1 PYLWGRTLPDDRV
14 MFGSGLVSV
23 ESWRELLTLDISQGE
38 SAKLMKQLEGRVR
51 RLHPQLRHVEV
62 THRWGGPILIGKDWQ
77 PVFSRHPKSNK
88 VLVLGA
94 YSGHGVALSVYLG
107 SWAAEV
113 LTGRRELPR
122 WHSALS

>member
-1 PYLWGRTLPDDRV
+1 
-14 MFGSGLVSV
+14 
-23 ESWRELLTLDISQGE
+23 
-38 SAKLMKQLEGRVR
+38 MKDLEHRVR
-51 RLHPQLRHVEV
+51 NLHPELRDIDV
-62 THRWGGPILIGKDWQ
+62 THRWGGPILIGKDWL

-113 LTGRRELPR
+113 LMGKRELPA
-122 WHSALS
+122 WDSALL